1 MITITLFHHTFAFSV
16 TTFPF
21 SFILFSRITYDLSPH
36 ITHFLIFKFA
46 NSLIIL
52 SPFRRHIPPSP
63 WERDGVRILFL
74 SPRNPLLTFLPL
86 LYYIMNQLFIYPFYT
101 NRPRFV

>member
-46 NSLIIL
+46 NLTACVARIT
-52 SPFRRHIPPSP
+52 PFSYFQI
-63 WERDGVRILFL
+63 F
-74 SPRNPLLTFLPL
+74 
-86 LYYIMNQLFIYPFYT
+86 
-101 NRPRFV
+101 